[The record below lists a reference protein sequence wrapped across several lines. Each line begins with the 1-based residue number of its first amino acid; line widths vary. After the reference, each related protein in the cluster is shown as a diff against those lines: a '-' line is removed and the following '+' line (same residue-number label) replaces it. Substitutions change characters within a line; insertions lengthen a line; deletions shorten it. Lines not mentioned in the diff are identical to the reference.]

1 MSKLEN
7 SIKKDKDRE
16 LTEILI
22 EAIDLEQDID
32 LKDLFDLDKEIDK
45 LNSEREE
52 KGKDKEKNKEKNK
65 GKNKG
70 KKDDKSKGKAPTFDN
85 TNESQIRDSQSS
97 LNGN

>member
-1 MSKLEN
+1 M
-7 SIKKDKDRE
+7 
-16 LTEILI
+16 
-22 EAIDLEQDID
+22 
-32 LKDLFDLDKEIDK
+32 DKEIDK
-45 LNSEREE
+45 LNSEREDKG
-52 KGKDKEKNKEKNK
+52 KGKDKEKNK

>member
-1 MSKLEN
+1 M
-7 SIKKDKDRE
+7 KKYWETGEKNDFGKG
-16 LTEILI
+16 
-22 EAIDLEQDID
+22 
-32 LKDLFDLDKEIDK
+32 
-45 LNSEREE
+45 
-52 KGKDKEKNKEKNK
+52 KGKDKEKNK